1 VSGAMSEEADKT
13 CKTGLGQPQQWS
25 EQGADAVF
33 SIIIIAAF
41 PPPSLA
47 GKRYTNFF

>member
-13 CKTGLGQPQQWS
+13 CETGLEQPQ
-25 EQGADAVF
+25 QGADAVF
-33 SIIIIAAF
+33 SIVIIAAF
-41 PPPSLA
+41 SSPSLA